1 MMVELRVGA
10 ELLTPELLTP
20 DSSCI
25 LYKKPCKKFAD
36 TKYLCNFATVI
47 DIKQRK

>member
-1 MMVELRVGA
+1 MMVELQVGA
-10 ELLTPELLTP
+10 ELLTP

-36 TKYLCNFATVI
+36 TK
-47 DIKQRK
+47 

>member
-36 TKYLCNFATVI
+36 TK
-47 DIKQRK
+47 